1 MIYFFVLGRNPE
13 LSLIEIFSYIK
24 REGNSILKCIQIK
37 NSALIE
43 FASPL
48 QKEALSK
55 LGGTISIG
63 EIISKGKINEIL
75 QQLERKEI
83 YSGVKNNFSYILLNF
98 AEDSSLEKISEYLK
112 KRFKIEKLKAS
123 EKRSRRE
130 ISSQDGEKN
139 SIVSSGSL
147 IGEQYFLFGSKEELF
162 FGKITEKCNYKEI
175 EERDMKKPVRRQEL
189 SISPR
194 LAKIM
199 INLSEIKDEQTLLD
213 PFCGIGVVLQEA
225 LLQKIKTI
233 GIDKNKEAIVGAKNN
248 LEWFKFSKE
257 NYFLIISDSAK
268 VNVRPVNVIVTE
280 PNFGETL
287 RKIPSSEQA
296 KKMQEKFE
304 RLMIDVL
311 NNLKKSISGR
321 VVFTAPL
328 INIGKKRLSCDIKN
342 ILNKTHFNLVEGFP
356 VKEFRNSQIV
366 GREIYVL
373 KN

>member
-13 LSLIEIFSYIK
+13 LSLIEIFSYVK
-24 REGNSILKCIQIK
+24 REGNSILNCVQIK

-43 FASPL
+43 FSSPL

-55 LGGTISIG
+55 LGGTISMG
-63 EIISKGKINEIL
+63 EIISKGKINDIL
-75 QQLERKEI
+75 QQLEKKEI
-83 YSGVKNNFSYILLNF
+83 YSGIKNNLSYILLNF

-123 EKRSRRE
+123 EKKLRRE
-130 ISSQDGEKN
+130 ISSQNGEKN

-147 IGEQYFLFGSKEELF
+147 IDEQYFLFGSKEELF
-162 FGKITEKCNYKEI
+162 FGKIIEKCNYKKI

-199 INLSEIKDEQTLLD
+199 INLSEIKIGQTLLD
-213 PFCGIGVVLQEA
+213 PFCGIGVILQEA

-233 GIDKNKEAIVGAKNN
+233 GIDKNKEAIVGARNN

-257 NYFLIISDSAK
+257 NYSLITSDSAK
-268 VNVRPVNVIVTE
+268 IKIKPVNVLVTE

-287 RKIPSSEQA
+287 KKIPSSEQA
-296 KKMQEKFE
+296 KKMQQKFE
-304 RLMIDVL
+304 RLMIEVL

-342 ILNKTHFNLVEGFP
+342 IIDKTHFKLVEGFP
-356 VKEFRNSQIV
+356 IKEFRNSQIV